1 VGKLAEK
8 KGVSL
13 TQGEVIY
20 RVLEGLC
27 GVLGGYLPPVWEEE
41 VTAVAEAKAV
51 FPLNASSSKAGAPP
65 SAAAGCVVVE
75 GTFLKSA
82 GLFRVV
88 RGGEVLHE
96 VKELTS
102 LQHFKKK
109 VESVKKEGERDE
121 RPIQNIV
128 FSLMDQE

>member
-1 VGKLAEK
+1 
-8 KGVSL
+8 
-13 TQGEVIY
+13 
-20 RVLEGLC
+20 
-27 GVLGGYLPPVWEEE
+27 
-41 VTAVAEAKAV
+41 
-51 FPLNASSSKAGAPP
+51 
-65 SAAAGCVVVE
+65 VE

-109 VESVKKEGERDE
+109 VESVKKGDECGMSFEGFADIAVGDK
-121 RPIQNIV
+121 IQTV
-128 FSLMDQE
+128 VVKKKAQKLDVDWS